1 MIVGTLVMTFGANQ
15 LHGIVLES
23 PEEKTEIHKE
33 EHLPIEQSG
42 EWLINQAGDITLVAT
57 GDASDYSMKLAD
69 EKTVVLKMP
78 PYTFPS

>member
-1 MIVGTLVMTFGANQ
+1 MGKFEKPMIVGTLVMTFGANQ

-42 EWLINQAGDITLVAT
+42 E
-57 GDASDYSMKLAD
+57 
-69 EKTVVLKMP
+69 
-78 PYTFPS
+78 